1 MGIGKALSQRF
12 DSWVNTLTGLGD
24 VSRDKTLQ
32 YTPQLD
38 QPLDTTTLQALING
52 DDIVYRIVTALPMKA
67 LKDGFSFE
75 AVQEGELAP
84 GQQQDDLSALDAAC
98 NAMNVRGKVLEAA
111 AWGRGYGL
119 GGVYLGVEGAGQPE
133 EELDDEAGGELK
145 FLKVMDR
152 RDFIPMSYYDDP
164 TSAKFGD
171 VELYRITTNSQTA
184 SQDIVV
190 HETRIIRFGGALTSR
205 RDRINNQGC
214 DYSVLQ
220 RLYGVIRQA
229 QGNWASAC
237 ALMADMSQGVYKI
250 RGLMDMIADGNEAT
264 LQTRMTLID
273 SVRSVTRS
281 VLLDADGEDFER
293 KGTPMAGV
301 NELLEQTWKR
311 VASAAEMPMTVL
323 MGTSPAGLNA
333 TGESDMRLWYDSI
346 QAYREGTLGPAIE
359 RIARYLA
366 RDLDQSLP
374 ESWSIVWPSLW
385 RMTAVE
391 EATYRMQVAQAD
403 ASYIDKGVLLAEEV
417 ALARFASGAFN
428 GTSTP
433 IAIKARV
440 ASLAL
445 ATKKMSEPKSEP
457 DPLQIDPAGTP
468 KQLAAPS
475 KEPTNATPA
484 R

>member
-1 MGIGKALSQRF
+1 
-12 DSWVNTLTGLGD
+12 
-24 VSRDKTLQ
+24 
-32 YTPQLD
+32 
-38 QPLDTTTLQALING
+38 
-52 DDIVYRIVTALPMKA
+52 
-67 LKDGFSFE
+67 
-75 AVQEGELAP
+75 
-84 GQQQDDLSALDAAC
+84 
-98 NAMNVRGKVLEAA
+98 
-111 AWGRGYGL
+111 
-119 GGVYLGVEGAGQPE
+119 
-133 EELDDEAGGELK
+133 
-145 FLKVMDR
+145 
-152 RDFIPMSYYDDP
+152 
-164 TSAKFGD
+164 
-171 VELYRITTNSQTA
+171 
-184 SQDIVV
+184 
-190 HETRIIRFGGALTSR
+190 
-205 RDRINNQGC
+205 
-214 DYSVLQ
+214 
-220 RLYGVIRQA
+220 
-229 QGNWASAC
+229 
-237 ALMADMSQGVYKI
+237 
-250 RGLMDMIADGNEAT
+250 
-264 LQTRMTLID
+264 
-273 SVRSVTRS
+273 VTRS

>member
-1 MGIGKALSQRF
+1 MGITKALSQRF
-12 DSWVNTLTGLGD
+12 DSWVSTLTGLGD
-24 VSRDKTLQ
+24 VSRDKTLS

-38 QPLDTTTLQALING
+38 APLDTLTLQALING

-75 AVQEGELAP
+75 AVAEGELEP
-84 GQQQDDLSALDAAC
+84 GEQQDDLSALDAAC
-98 NAMNVRGKVLEAA
+98 DMMQVRGKVLEAA

-119 GGVYLGVEGAGQPE
+119 GGIYLGVEGAGQPG
-133 EELDDEAGGELK
+133 EELDDEAGGTLK
-145 FLKVMDR
+145 FLTVIDR
-152 RDFIPMSYYDDP
+152 RDFTPLTYYEDP
-164 TSAKFGD
+164 TTAKFGD
-171 VELYRITTNSQTA
+171 VETYRISTNSQTS

-205 RDRINNQGC
+205 RDRLNNQGC
-214 DYSVLQ
+214 DLSVLQ
-220 RLYGVIRQA
+220 RLYTVIRQA
-229 QGNWASAC
+229 QANWSSAC

-250 RGLMDMIADGNEAT
+250 KGLMDMIAGGNEAA
-264 LQTRMTLID
+264 LQARMSLTD

-281 VLLDADGEDFER
+281 ILLDADGEDFER

-301 NELLEQTWKR
+301 NEILEQSWKR

-333 TGESDMRLWYDSI
+333 TGESDMRLWYDSV

-366 RDLDQSLP
+366 KDLGHALP
-374 ESWSIVWPSLW
+374 DAWTIVWPSLW

-403 ASYIDKGVLLAEEV
+403 ASYIDKGVLLPEEV

-433 IAIKARV
+433 IDIKSRV

-445 ATKKMSEPKSEP
+445 ATKKMMEPPPEP
-457 DPLQIDPAGTP
+457 VPSQMPATDAP
-468 KQLAAPS
+468 KQLAAPPTES
-475 KEPTNATPA
+475 TNATPA